1 MMGEHELYPPPN
13 FSSPAEPPSSS
24 VRWSPQ
30 QQNQM
35 KFEANRDW
43 SWTQSAPAGLWSS
56 SPSPVHYHGQ
66 QHHHQHHHHH
76 HQYRQGWQTHGQ
88 QQQWGKKKQ
97 QKEAEFSHF
106 CDTCDRS
113 FKNQY
118 KYDEHIS
125 QHVKCSVDDCNF
137 TAHEKLVKIH
147 WRNNHAPGAKRIK
160 LDTPEEITRWREER
174 RKNYPTLSNMKK
186 KLKLMEMKEQRGD
199 VLETAQFGRMKR
211 GSCRGRGGQYR
222 GRGFNR
228 RSEGVNERFQFKNSE
243 TEQHVP
249 LKRPHA
255 DADPLGALANSDPE
269 SDKEDSVKQ
278 KQAGVSVAPKNVT
291 SALGSLMS
299 SYGDDMTTSESEADT
314 DDAVVL
320 RAGQVVQEKKALLP
334 AHPVPVQKNTTQH
347 EKPADGPQTSH
358 HPPAGRGRGGRG
370 RHGVRGRRGGQ
381 GNPSEPRQHRPTLLE
396 MLLAPDIRHERN
408 IVLQCVRFIVRKGFF
423 GLADKDCNKINLS
436 SNTTVGTR
444 DSSCEDDGEH
454 NRATDESITR
464 HEQELTQTDSRS
476 SQSQEELKTS
486 DHSTNHTAVCQMSP
500 VMSQR
505 SDIRNTDTCDVRDG
519 VSSQSPVKAQRPSVF
534 LQLFAHSLVCEE
546 PDERQPNENSPD
558 VSDECRNTSTDAV
571 DEPDECKQPCRAP

>member
-1 MMGEHELYPPPN
+1 MMGEHERYPPPN
-13 FSSPAEPPSSS
+13 FSSPAEPPPSSSSSS
-24 VRWSPQ
+24 VHWSPL

-43 SWTQSAPAGLWSS
+43 SWTQPAPAGLWNS

-66 QHHHQHHHHH
+66 QQQHHHHHH
-76 HQYRQGWQTHGQ
+76 HQYRQGWQTPGQ

-97 QKEAEFSHF
+97 QKEVDFSHF
-106 CDTCDRS
+106 CDTCDRV

-147 WRNNHAPGAKRIK
+147 WRNNHSPGAKRIK

-174 RKNYPTLSNMKK
+174 RKNYPTLSNMEKK
-186 KLKLMEMKEQRGD
+186 VKLMEVKEQRGD

-211 GSCRGRGGQYR
+211 GSCRGRRGQNR

-228 RSEGVNERFQFKNSE
+228 PSEGVNERFQFKSSE
-243 TEQHVP
+243 TEQHMP
-249 LKRPHA
+249 LKRPHV

-269 SDKEDSVKQ
+269 SDKEDSVQQ

-299 SYGDDMTTSESEADT
+299 SYGDDMTSDSEADPEVT
-314 DDAVVL
+314 DAVVL
-320 RAGQVVQEKKALLP
+320 RAGQAVQEKKALP
-334 AHPVPVQKNTTQH
+334 AAHPVPVQKNTKQQ
-347 EKPADGPQTSH
+347 EEPGDGPQTSH

-381 GNPSEPRQHRPTLLE
+381 GNPNEPRQHRPTLLE

-423 GLADKDCNKINLS
+423 GLAAKDCNKIDLS

-444 DSSCEDDGEH
+444 DSTCEDDDDDEH
-454 NRATDESITR
+454 NRTTAESITR
-464 HEQELTQTDSRS
+464 DEEQTQTDSRS
-476 SQSQEELKTS
+476 SQSQEEL
-486 DHSTNHTAVCQMSP
+486 NHTAACQMSP

-505 SDIRNTDTCDVRDG
+505 YDTRNTDTCDVRDG
-519 VSSQSPVKAQRPSVF
+519 VSSQSPVKVQRPSVF
-534 LQLFAHSLVCEE
+534 LKLFAHSLVCED
-546 PDERQPNENSPD
+546 PDERQPNENCPD
-558 VSDECRNTSTDAV
+558 VSDECRDAE
-571 DEPDECKQPCRAP
+571 DEPDECKQPRRAL